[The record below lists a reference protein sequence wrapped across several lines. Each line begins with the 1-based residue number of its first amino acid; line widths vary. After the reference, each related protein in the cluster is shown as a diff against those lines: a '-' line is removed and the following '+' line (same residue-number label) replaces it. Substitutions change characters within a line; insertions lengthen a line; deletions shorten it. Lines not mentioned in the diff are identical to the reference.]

1 MVRRR
6 PVRLADGARLSVSI
20 RDAEGPTLLLLH
32 GLTDCA
38 DSFRLLMP
46 HLPGYRLIAPDLRGH
61 GRSVRTG
68 ALTLAAFADD
78 LSQMLDRL
86 ELGDVTVVG
95 HSMGAMIAAELAA
108 LRRDVV
114 ARLVLLS
121 GALRPSSPALLALR
135 DRVAALPAP
144 LCPDDAFFR
153 DWHHCI
159 APVSRSFLGRLA
171 RSAVTIPLS
180 DWLRMIEMIAALDCT
195 ARARQIDQPVLALSG
210 RQDTLFAPEHL
221 MLMAETIPDCRARLL
236 DYCGHN
242 PHWEQPQTVAD
253 AIREFVARQADML
266 CTGQVAS

>member
-20 RDAEGPTLLLLH
+20 RDGEGPTLVLLH

-68 ALTLAAFADD
+68 ALTVPAFADD

-86 ELGDVTVVG
+86 ELRDVTVVG

-108 LRRDVV
+108 LRRDAV

-121 GALRPSSPALLALR
+121 GALRPSNPALHALR

-144 LCPDDAFFR
+144 LCPDDAFFH

-195 ARARQIDQPVLALSG
+195 ARARQTHQPVLALSG
-210 RQDTLFAPEHL
+210 REDPLFPPDHLVTMTDTF
-221 MLMAETIPDCRARLL
+221 PDCRVRLV
-236 DYCGHN
+236 DACGHN
-242 PHWEQPQTVAD
+242 PHWEQPQTVAG
-253 AIREFVARQADML
+253 AIREFVTRQADVP
-266 CTGQVAS
+266 CTGQGA